1 MSAQTTTKHNSEHS
15 SSMSPDATVVHAND
29 SSDGEGTMMFP
40 FVFPLVFSK
49 PPQAVGDA
57 GEETNQSQE

>member
-1 MSAQTTTKHNSEHS
+1 MPALTTTKHNSEDS
-15 SSMSPDATVVHAND
+15 SSLPTDATVVHAND
-29 SSDGEGTMMFP
+29 SSNGEGTMMFP

-57 GEETNQSQE
+57 AEETKQPQE